1 LTPVPVPKLPQVEA
15 LTSESD
21 QGPVTVAASETAVA
35 STRDCPVCGAH
46 GEEIPQYKRVGL
58 ACCDDCGLIFQSIT
72 PADARD
78 AYVNGEYIA
87 RHVDYVEEERAARHI
102 AEQRASWLESFTS
115 PGRLLELGSGR
126 GFFLDA
132 VLRRGFDPLGVEPS
146 PALAERAGLELDVPV
161 KQGFLEEVD
170 LGGERFESVC
180 MFHVFEHV
188 EEPIELLDRVT
199 GLLRE
204 RGLLVLEVPNLAS
217 AMARRR
223 ADGWGAVQPANLHI
237 TQFTPS
243 SLRRVV
249 ERAGFEVLAVDTIA
263 PWSYIPPANR
273 WRHRALLGYA
283 YRAASLRTLR
293 VTHESGF
300 DHLRLVARPPR

>member
-1 LTPVPVPKLPQVEA
+1 MEASGSDFDRNSLAVAVE
-15 LTSESD
+15 E
-21 QGPVTVAASETAVA
+21 TVATS
-35 STRDCPVCGAH
+35 SRDCPVCGAR
-46 GEEIPQYKRVGL
+46 GEQLPRYRRVGL
-58 ACCDDCGLIFQSIT
+58 ARCDDCGLVFQRTT
-72 PADARD
+72 PTDARD

-102 AEQRASWLESFTS
+102 AEQRASWLEGFTS

-132 VLRRGFDPLGVEPS
+132 ARRRGFDPLGVEPS
-146 PALAERAGLELDVPV
+146 PALAERAGSELDVPV

-188 EEPIELLDRVT
+188 EEPIELLAQVA
-199 GLLRE
+199 GLLR
-204 RGLLVLEVPNLAS
+204 GSCLLVLEVPNLAS

-223 ADGWGAVQPANLHI
+223 AQEWAAVHPANLHI
-237 TQFTPS
+237 TQFTPQ

-249 ERAGFEVLAVDTIA
+249 GRAGFEVLAADTIS
-263 PWSYIPPANR
+263 PWSYIPPADR
-273 WRHRALLGYA
+273 WHHRALLGYA

-300 DHLRLVARPPR
+300 DHLRLVARLPRSV

>member
-1 LTPVPVPKLPQVEA
+1 MEA
-15 LTSESD
+15 SSSD
-21 QGPVTVAASETAVA
+21 LDRNSVAVTTRETAA
-35 STRDCPVCGAH
+35 TSSRDCPVCGSH
-46 GEEIPQYKRVGL
+46 GEQIPQYKKVGL
-58 ACCDDCGLIFQSIT
+58 ARCDGCGLIFQSIT
-72 PADARD
+72 PANARD
-78 AYVNGEYIA
+78 AYVNGDYIA
-87 RHVDYVEEERAARHI
+87 RHVDYVEEERAAMHI
-102 AEQRASWLESFTS
+102 AEQRASWLENFTS

-132 VLRRGFDPLGVEPS
+132 VRSRGFDPLGVEPS
-146 PALAERAGLELDVPV
+146 PALAERAGLEFGVRV

-170 LGGERFESVC
+170 LAGERFESVC

-188 EEPIELLDRVT
+188 EEPIELLDRLA
-199 GLLRE
+199 GLLQGRC
-204 RGLLVLEVPNLAS
+204 LLVLEVPNLAS

-223 ADGWGAVQPANLHI
+223 AEGWAAVQPSNLHI
-237 TQFTPS
+237 TQFTPW

-249 ERAGFEVLAVDTIA
+249 ERAGFEVLAVDTIS
-263 PWSYIPPANR
+263 PWSYIPPADR

-300 DHLRLVARPPR
+300 DHLRLVARIPL